1 MEFCSGGDLHILRQR
16 QPGKHFSEQA
26 ARLTFW
32 QNARSGQPT
41 TSHDAGDVER
51 GILELR
57 KLSIE
62 QQLWEA
68 SRREIDHSSLAPG
81 ANHKRTDSELSS

>member
-1 MEFCSGGDLHILRQR
+1 MLYIYIYTYIYIMLEDLVVQSYL
-16 QPGKHFSEQA
+16 HFASMM
-26 ARLTFW
+26 F
-32 QNARSGQPT
+32 
-41 TSHDAGDVER
+41 SHGVLVAVER
-51 GILELR
+51 GVVELR

-68 SRREIDHSSLAPG
+68 SRRETDQSSFAPV

>member
-1 MEFCSGGDLHILRQR
+1 MLEDLVVQSYL
-16 QPGKHFSEQA
+16 HFASMM
-26 ARLTFW
+26 
-32 QNARSGQPT
+32 S
-41 TSHDAGDVER
+41 SHGVLVAVER
-51 GILELR
+51 GVVELRKLSIEQR

-68 SRREIDHSSLAPG
+68 SRREIDQSSFAPV